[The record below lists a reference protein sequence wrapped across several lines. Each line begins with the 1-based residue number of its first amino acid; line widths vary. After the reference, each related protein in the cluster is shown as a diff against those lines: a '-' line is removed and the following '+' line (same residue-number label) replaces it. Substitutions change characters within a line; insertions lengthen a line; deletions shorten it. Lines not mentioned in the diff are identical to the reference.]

1 MCNKSAAES
10 FPVAVNA
17 VNAVIFL
24 SAIFSP
30 FKINVNPPYF
40 RGECYSRD
48 SRPLALYN
56 YYDATVTATALIPD
70 STNEEFIVPEAVS
83 LIVPLLSEMFDP
95 PNVRTS
101 VLPKL

>member
-10 FPVAVNA
+10 FPVAFNA

-30 FKINVNPPYF
+30 FKFNVNPPYF
-40 RGECYSRD
+40 RGGCYSRD

-56 YYDATVTATALIPD
+56 YYATTV
-70 STNEEFIVPEAVS
+70 IVPQAVPCAELIASSAFAGVSLVS
-83 LIVPLLSEMFDP
+83 LIVELLA
-95 PNVRTS
+95 NTI
-101 VLPKL
+101 L